1 MRGKGLG
8 ACSSLRLQ
16 SKAHVKDIILPDD
29 VISINIQS
37 FPGATLCLTTSGGSN
52 NALMSQGLLR
62 HFWKERLIAALIS
75 RLFYSGEYHNSDLHR
90 VLLSVEV
97 CNLAVNSEPAR
108 GGDVCY
114 CAGINRIW
122 GLCYHR
128 LSGQSIVWGL

>member
-8 ACSSLRLQ
+8 ACCALRLQ
-16 SKAHVKDIILPDD
+16 SKAHVKDTILPGNA
-29 VISINIQS
+29 ISINVQS

-52 NALMSQGLLR
+52 DALMSLLR
-62 HFWKERLIAALIS
+62 HFWKEKLIAALIS
-75 RLFYSGEYHNSDLHR
+75 RLFYSGEHHNSDLHR

-97 CNLAVNSEPAR
+97 CNLAVKSESAR

-128 LSGQSIVWGL
+128 LSGQSIVWAL